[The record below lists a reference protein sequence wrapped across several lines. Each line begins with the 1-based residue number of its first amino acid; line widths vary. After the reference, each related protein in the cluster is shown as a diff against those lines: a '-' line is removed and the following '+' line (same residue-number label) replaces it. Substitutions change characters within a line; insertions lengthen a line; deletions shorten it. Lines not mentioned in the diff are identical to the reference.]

1 MSRFIA
7 RFSIFPKELF
17 RLNNGNTIRIRD
29 RAVKRVG
36 SFDVTTEDG
45 KVKPKAVD
53 HPDTYQPPNGA
64 SMRPNTKTQHDLV
77 KNFIGKDMI
86 VYSVPLGTKLPDD
99 LTLVHEKGDHF
110 SLQPTREM
118 TLEEFNSKI
127 NEFYRMSAKQFT
139 REQWLEAYPSP
150 SETA

>member
-53 HPDTYQPPNGA
+53 HPDTYQRTR
-64 SMRPNTKTQHDLV
+64 SLILWHDLV